1 MIIYISNLIQGHYF
15 FCYSCRPEPPILFQH
30 KTPAVDKLSDK
41 EGEELVEVLT
51 QVIHPPSREPL
62 DGMLISATE
71 EDGLKELQLKIQDQV
86 LKATKQKF
94 FKIVVPADGPQL
106 RYV

>member
-1 MIIYISNLIQGHYF
+1 
-15 FCYSCRPEPPILFQH
+15 
-30 KTPAVDKLSDK
+30 
-41 EGEELVEVLT
+41 
-51 QVIHPPSREPL
+51 VIHPPSRETL
-62 DGMLISATE
+62 EGTLISATDG
-71 EDGLKELQLKIQDQV
+71 DGLKELQLKIQDQV